1 MTSKLKATVVG
12 AEQRCAAGEATPHTS
27 YRLRVRPND
36 GAEGWDV
43 ERRFSSFRE
52 LRQALPSS
60 LPTGSVPSLDV
71 HRLSDGLMPAVV
83 HARAVRLQEF
93 LDALLALGVPSV
105 SARVARFLG
114 APVQGGSSDG
124 GGGDGVGGAPAAAR
138 PQETPRLRQAVATP
152 APTAAA
158 ASSDAADADAEAAAA
173 PAPPTI
179 ATPATGPLSAAGEV
193 QQLRAQ
199 LETALAER
207 AAALEQAEEL
217 RGHKKVL
224 KKEVRLLR
232 ELAEGA
238 RVESDSLKQSLE
250 DAGRCSE
257 LREAA
262 LVIREQEH
270 ERLMSQCLQ
279 LREMLRSADQE
290 WQAAAEEVAPGG
302 RETRQGL
309 LLLRQV
315 QQRGARLC
323 EEGAQPRGIDGA
335 LCCQLGE
342 LLCEAA
348 SLRERLIV
356 QQAATNAATSPRDSS
371 VMGYSGLGSR
381 ADSILS
387 DEPEAGWGVPR
398 RTEAKR
404 SWQGMP
410 NASWSGPFGIDANG
424 HAPGLRPRENTAMSA
439 NVSRGTSSSRGDP
452 LPEEQRHTVM

>member
-1 MTSKLKATVVG
+1 MASKLKATVVS
-12 AEQRCAAGEATPHTS
+12 AEQAYAAGEATPHTS
-27 YRLRVRPND
+27 YRLRVRPSD
-36 GAEGWDV
+36 GATEAWDI

-60 LPTGSVPSLDV
+60 LPTSSLPSLDV

-105 SARVARFLG
+105 SERVARFLG
-114 APVQGGSSDG
+114 APAHVGSG
-124 GGGDGVGGAPAAAR
+124 GGGGGGGGGAAPAAAR
-138 PQETPRLRQAVATP
+138 PQETPHLRQAVATP

-158 ASSDAADADAEAAAA
+158 ASGEAADADAAA
-173 PAPPTI
+173 PTI
-179 ATPATGPLSAAGEV
+179 ATPATGPLPSAAGEV

-199 LETALAER
+199 LETTQAER

-217 RGHKKVL
+217 RGHKRVL

-250 DAGRCSE
+250 DAARCSE
-257 LREAA
+257 VREAA
-262 LVIREQEH
+262 LVLREQEH

-279 LREMLRSADQE
+279 LREMLRSADAE
-290 WQAAAEEVAPGG
+290 WQAAAEDAAPPGG
-302 RETRQGL
+302 RETRQG

-315 QQRGARLC
+315 QQRGARLT

-348 SLRERLIV
+348 SLRERLLV
-356 QQAATNAATSPRDSS
+356 QQAATNAATSPRESS

-410 NASWSGPFGIDANG
+410 NAVWSGPFGIDANG